1 MCCGHVL
8 RAALKSD
15 NPFAWRDERPN
26 VDFDYSMKLPH
37 LLRPSPLRKRLWQLA
52 TLLAIVTVI
61 FAGAN
66 LFLPDSKAV
75 NHRMLGHDFLAFY
88 TAGSFVADGRA
99 ADLYDLPKVAAF
111 EDKIARQENLDLT
124 IDYDGRKFGPWWN
137 PPFYAW
143 AFVPLAMLPYPVA
156 LAMWTLMNLAAL
168 AGAIYLLMRMLVPQ
182 WLEHDALGRIVDWRT
197 TGLVPFLLL
206 LSMPFVQ
213 AISHGQN
220 TLISLCLLSVVVTF
234 WRNKRA
240 ILAGAFCALLGYKP
254 QLAAVVAAGLV
265 LSLGLRALIG
275 MGLVGSVLVLV
286 TQYSLPG
293 VLVHY
298 LRVMPANLRFMQ
310 IEHDYLWERHA
321 TLKAFWR
328 LLLQGRHAGEMGWVT
343 DILYAISL
351 AVIAA
356 VLIRAVIS
364 HLGQG
369 VGDDCWS
376 RFTQKSWRDRLIA
389 ATICCAPLLM
399 PFYFDYDLLL
409 LSIPATLLA
418 AEVLARPIDHERT
431 NQEKWLA
438 RSWIALYAWMLINPG
453 MANLTHVNLTV
464 VLLTAVAIQMT
475 LRATRP
481 IDPERPQ
488 VTLPFHLLSRRAA

>member
-1 MCCGHVL
+1 MT
-8 RAALKSD
+8 
-15 NPFAWRDERPN
+15 F
-26 VDFDYSMKLPH
+26 H

-52 TLLAIVTVI
+52 TLLALVTVV

-66 LFLPDSKAV
+66 LFLPASKAV

-88 TAGSFVADGRA
+88 TAGAFVADGRS

-111 EDKIARQENLDLT
+111 EQKIAAEEDLDLT
-124 IDYDGRKFGPWWN
+124 IDLQARKFGPWWN

-143 AFVPLAMLPYPVA
+143 AFVPLAMLSYSQA
-156 LAMWTLMNLAAL
+156 LAVWTILNLLAL
-168 AGAIYLLMRMLVPQ
+168 AGALYLLMRMLAPQ
-182 WLEHDALGRIVDWRT
+182 WLEHDALGRVVDWRT

-220 TLISLCLLSVVVTF
+220 TLISLCLLAAVVTF

-240 ILAGAFCALLGYKP
+240 VLAGACCALLGYKP
-254 QLAAVVAAGLV
+254 QLAAVVAAALV
-265 LSLGLRALIG
+265 FSLGLRAMVG
-275 MGLVGSVLVLV
+275 MGLIGSLLVLI
-286 TQYSLPG
+286 TQFTFPG
-293 VLVHY
+293 LLVRY
-298 LRVMPANLRFMQ
+298 LRVLPENLRFMQ

-328 LLLQGRHAGEMGWVT
+328 LLLQGRHAGETWWLT
-343 DILYAISL
+343 NLLYAASL
-351 AVIAA
+351 CVVGGLLARA
-356 VLIRAVIS
+356 VLS
-364 HLGQG
+364 HLGRSG
-369 VGDDCWS
+369 GEDCWS
-376 RFTQKSWRDRLIA
+376 RFTQKTWRDRLIA
-389 ATICCAPLLM
+389 STICCAPLLM

-418 AEVLARPIDHERT
+418 AEVLARPIDHEPT
-431 NQEKWLA
+431 AQEKWLA

-464 VLLTAVAIQMT
+464 ILLTATAIQMT

-481 IDPERPQ
+481 ADSEHTSLLLHPFERL
-488 VTLPFHLLSRRAA
+488 TRRAA